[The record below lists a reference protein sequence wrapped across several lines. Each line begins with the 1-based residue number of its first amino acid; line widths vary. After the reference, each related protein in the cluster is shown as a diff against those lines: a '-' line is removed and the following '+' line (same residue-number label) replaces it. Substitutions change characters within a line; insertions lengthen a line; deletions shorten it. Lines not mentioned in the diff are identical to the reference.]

1 VVSGKEHGIMA
12 KFQSSPSVRRP
23 PYLPFL
29 IVLAVA
35 VAALFGLSFVDATKA
50 QKRVEKPVL
59 ENALAK

>member
-1 VVSGKEHGIMA
+1 VVSGKERSIMA

-29 IVLAVA
+29 IVLVVV
-35 VAALFGLSFVDATKA
+35 VAALIGLSFVDATKV
-50 QKRVEKPVL
+50 QKRVEKPVP